1 MAELK
6 NEEIEEDYLD
16 NMLNSV
22 SEPLPDDNKDNEEKE
37 SSDDLISQLLGDEM
51 MDNVFDNNTESAVTE
66 DEADNTEDNKSFD
79 NDEDDIESLLN
90 MLDTQG
96 MDEDLKSEDIDKIA
110 EELNDIPDL
119 SEIEDRSSKK
129 EKKKKK
135 IFGRKKKKSSED
147 DIQNNDISP
156 EDNEQII
163 KSVEDSFEDSFD
175 LSDLAG
181 LDDLED
187 IEERPGKTEQ
197 KHEEPTED
205 ELKALEEEK
214 KAEKERKK
222 QEKAEK
228 KAEKKRIKKEKKA
241 ARKEKRAEKKRKK
254 ENEKPK
260 IPEEKIKVSIPV
272 IMLLISVAAAV
283 ILISTFGGR
292 YIWYSSHINDATD
305 LLIDRKYTQAYDNI
319 AGLKIKD
326 KDKGLYRQLRT
337 LMFIEKEYNSYE
349 NCIKIGMYNEALDSL
364 LKGIEKY
371 QTYKSD
377 AEEYGV
383 SEQASGIYENILAGL
398 SKTFGLNEDAA
409 KELAGIKD
417 SQEYSRK
424 ISDIVKEHS
433 SSIND
438 TKNSLK

>member
-6 NEEIEEDYLD
+6 NEEMEEDYLD
-16 NMLNSV
+16 NLLNSV
-22 SEPLPDDNKDNEEKE
+22 SEPLPDDDNDNEEQD
-37 SSDDLISQLLGDEM
+37 SSDDLISQLLGNEI
-51 MDNVFDNNTESAVTE
+51 MDNVFDNDSESPVTE
-66 DEADNTEDNKSFD
+66 DEAGNEADNKSFD
-79 NDEDDIESLLN
+79 NDEDDIENLLN

-96 MDEDLKSEDIDKIA
+96 MDEDLKNEDIDKITQ
-110 EELNDIPDL
+110 ELDDIPDL

-129 EKKKKK
+129 KKKKKK
-135 IFGRKKKKSSED
+135 IFGRKKKESSEN
-147 DIQNNDISP
+147 DIANDDISP

-163 KSVEDSFEDSFD
+163 KSVEDSFDDSFD

-181 LDDLED
+181 LDNLDD
-187 IEERPGKTEQ
+187 IEERSGKTGR
-197 KHEEPTED
+197 KSEEPTKE
-205 ELKALEEEK
+205 ELKALAEEK

-222 QEKAEK
+222 KEKAEK

-241 ARKEKRAEKKRKK
+241 ARKEKRAEKKKKK
-254 ENEKPK
+254 EKERPK
-260 IPEEKIKVSIPV
+260 IPEEKIKVSLPV
-272 IMLLISVAAAV
+272 MILLISAAAAIIFV
-283 ILISTFGGR
+283 TTFGGR
-292 YIWYSSHINDATD
+292 YIWYNIHIDDATD

-319 AGLKIKD
+319 SGLKIKD

-371 QTYKSD
+371 QIYKED

-383 SEQASGIYENILAGL
+383 YEQASGIYQNILGVL
-398 SKTFGLNEDAA
+398 SSTFGLTEDKA
-409 KELAGIKD
+409 KEVAGIKD

-424 ISDIVKEHS
+424 IADIVAEHS
-433 SSIND
+433 SSID
-438 TKNSLK
+438 AAKNSLK